1 MKFDW
6 LLLWQ
11 VISLWHAMLF
21 DSILF
26 TIDLLSDLESILSN
40 PSAALSTKLMQYF
53 KSFVVTSTVARASSP
68 GVDSIS
74 KNHFLYLYIRNTS
87 SSIKML
93 SSDYSNLGTTSGS
106 TSNSSSL
113 ANSKTSVVTFSTEVL
128 NLLKSPMSVGINFF
142 QTAVNVYV
150 LTSSHE
156 SWMFLMASG
165 MVKTFQKVFTLLCPD
180 PSEESL
186 SMTAIDL
193 SIAFLIIS

>member
-1 MKFDW
+1 
-6 LLLWQ
+6 
-11 VISLWHAMLF
+11 MLF

-128 NLLKSPMSVGINFF
+128 NLLKSPMSVGIDFF

-156 SWMFLMASG
+156 S
-165 MVKTFQKVFTLLCPD
+165 
-180 PSEESL
+180 
-186 SMTAIDL
+186 
-193 SIAFLIIS
+193 